1 MNRPTISV
9 CIPTF
14 RRPERLQALLHDLS
28 QQTLLPTQVVV
39 VDNDVQRSGE
49 PAVHAFKAGCP
60 GGQPV
65 YELVYDTQPERNI
78 SLTRNLTVSLANGEW
93 LAFIDDDERP
103 PSDWLAGMLAAAGQ
117 WQAEGVLAPVL
128 PVVPADAPDWI
139 RKGRFYDFPRMPS
152 GTVVPLNQ
160 LRFGNVLLKGDVVR
174 AEPGPFDPDFRLST
188 GEDADML
195 LRLIDKGAKVVWCDT
210 ACIEE
215 PVEPGRL
222 SLNWLLRRAYSGG
235 QEFARKALAGH
246 YGQKGWANAARL
258 FADTLIKLVVALA
271 LVPLSL
277 PLGRHRAAH
286 WLLRAQAN
294 MGKLAAF
301 SGQRYQEYR
310 KA

>member
-14 RRPERLQALLHDLS
+14 RRPDRLKALLHDLGA
-28 QQTLLPTQVVV
+28 QTLPPSQVVV
-39 VDNDVQRSGE
+39 VDNDVERSGE
-49 PAVHAFKAGCP
+49 PAVRSYIAECP
-60 GGQPV
+60 SQQPIFQ
-65 YELVYDTQPERNI
+65 LVYDSQPERNI
-78 SLTRNLTVSLANGEW
+78 SLTRNLTVSLAHGEW

-103 PSDWLAGMLAAAGQ
+103 PTDWLECMLAAAGQ
-117 WQAEGVLAPVL
+117 WQAQGILAPVL
-128 PVVPADAPDWI
+128 PVVPESAPGWI

-174 AEPGPFDPDFRLST
+174 AEPGPFDPSFRLST

-195 LRLIDKGAKVVWCDT
+195 LRLIAKGAKVVWCDT

-215 PVEPGRL
+215 PVELGRL
-222 SLNWLLRRAYSGG
+222 SFNWLMRRAYSGG
-235 QEFARKALAGH
+235 QEYARKALAGH
-246 YGQKGWANAARL
+246 YGTKGWTNATRL
-258 FADTLIKLVVALA
+258 LVDTLLKLIVAVV
-271 LVPLSL
+271 LVPASL

-294 MGKLAAF
+294 LGKLAAF